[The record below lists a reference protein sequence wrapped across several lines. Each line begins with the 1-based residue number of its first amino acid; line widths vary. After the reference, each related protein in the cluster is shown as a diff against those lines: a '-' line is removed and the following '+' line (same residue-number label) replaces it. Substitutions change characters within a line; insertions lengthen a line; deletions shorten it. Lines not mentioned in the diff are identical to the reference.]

1 MNSHLFKS
9 QFNPKDYGQ
18 DKTLL
23 ACSFLKTGQL
33 LSKMNEYRTPFEKI
47 DLLVLVH
54 KQIKLDINEHI
65 LNTKLKQIPLSGDI
79 LISSMI
85 TAIVNSLLIENIISN
100 MLLIQYFSYV
110 NYSTSEVGNILCDE

>member
-1 MNSHLFKS
+1 
-9 QFNPKDYGQ
+9 
-18 DKTLL
+18 
-23 ACSFLKTGQL
+23 
-33 LSKMNEYRTPFEKI
+33 MNEYRTPFEKI